1 MARLPLIAG
10 NWKMHKTAREAEILL
25 SDLVRK
31 TSTQSG
37 VEILVCPPFTGLET
51 AAKLLDGTQIK
62 LGAQNLYWEDEGAFT
77 GEISPL
83 MLIDICQYVIIG
95 HSERRAFFGETDL
108 TVNRRVKAALAHGL
122 TPIVCV
128 GETLEENELAQT
140 AEVVSRQ
147 VRMGLSDVATSSAK
161 GLVIAYE
168 PVWAIG
174 TGKAATPEGASDVI
188 EVVIRPA
195 LEYLFD
201 QDLAQSTR
209 VLYGGSMKP
218 DNARAF
224 FNQPEIDGGLI
235 GGASLH
241 ADDFAAI
248 IQAAV

>member
-1 MARLPLIAG
+1 VARLPLIAG

-128 GETLEENELAQT
+128 GETLEENESAQT

>member
-128 GETLEENELAQT
+128 GETLEENESAQT